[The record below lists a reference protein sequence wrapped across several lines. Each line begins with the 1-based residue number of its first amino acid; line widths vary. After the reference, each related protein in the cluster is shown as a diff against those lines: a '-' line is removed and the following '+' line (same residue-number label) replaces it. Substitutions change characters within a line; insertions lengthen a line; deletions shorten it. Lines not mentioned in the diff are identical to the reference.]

1 LRIERP
7 IDATRRR
14 HELVAAAG
22 TRRCA
27 FADLLR
33 AIAIVSL
40 AGIACAAAAD
50 ARQDYIL
57 NCMGCHLVDGAGKPP
72 SIPRLADRV
81 GYYLTIPQG
90 RAYLAQVPGAANS
103 LLTDAQLA
111 AVLNWVVAE
120 FAGASMPARF
130 EPYET
135 TEVGTYRDA
144 RPADVDALR
153 HALHEE
159 ISRRYPN
166 TGAW

>member
-1 LRIERP
+1 MR
-7 IDATRRR
+7 
-14 HELVAAAG
+14 AAALAALFG
-22 TRRCA
+22 
-27 FADLLR
+27 FAGGVD
-33 AIAIVSL
+33 
-40 AGIACAAAAD
+40 AD

-120 FAGASMPARF
+120 YAGPSMPTSF

-135 TEVGTYRDA
+135 GEVGKYRA
-144 RPADVDALR
+144 SRPADVDALR
-153 HALHEE
+153 HWLHDE

-166 TGAW
+166 AGAW